1 MANAKPQNV
10 VQVDDRNGSHYWIF
24 TVHHTTGTATDIEV
38 DNSVVS
44 AAEIPVTGT
53 GGTVTI
59 TADDSATD
67 AVREITVDSGEATG
81 TKTIVARFIGSAAGS
96 SSSKNDL

>member
-1 MANAKPQNV
+1 MTDAIPQNV

-24 TVHHTTGTATDIEV
+24 NVHHTTGTATDILV

-44 AAEIPVTGT
+44 ASEIPLTGA

-67 AVREITVDSGEATG
+67 GVREITIDSGETTG
-81 TKTIVARFIGSAAGS
+81 IKTIVARFIGVGAGS

>member
-1 MANAKPQNV
+1 MADAIPQNV
-10 VQVDDRNGSHYWIF
+10 IQVDDRAGNHYWIF
-24 TVHHTTGTATDIEV
+24 TVHHTTGANTDIEV

-44 AAEIPVTGT
+44 AAEIPASGT

-67 AVREITVDSGEATG
+67 GKREITIDTGEATG
-81 TKTIVARFIGSAAGS
+81 TKTIVARFIGSGAGS
-96 SSSKNDL
+96 SSSKLDT